1 MSRSRLPRSFN
12 RDSGFTLLEVLA
24 ALFILSIAVFGI
36 YQGQS
41 NLVRI
46 TVRSENMAQALGL
59 AQQKMVETEL
69 ELRDKSLAGLLDDES
84 GEFKDEVFRDFKWNR
99 KLTRVSAGCLFPSS
113 QNSDEG
119 PENTA
124 TPFGDIF
131 SIAEKVFENNVRKI
145 QITVSWKEGN
155 KDRQISLSQLYI
167 SFKEIPSL

>member
-1 MSRSRLPRSFN
+1 MSPSTLLRTFN
-12 RDSGFTLLEVLA
+12 RNSGFTLLEVLA

-41 NLVRI
+41 NLVRM
-46 TVRSENMAQALGL
+46 TVRSEHMAQALGL

-84 GEFKDEVFRDFKWNR
+84 GEFKDEAFRDYKWNR

-113 QNSDEG
+113 QGSEEG
-119 PENTA
+119 PENAA

-155 KDRQISLSQLYI
+155 KDRQLSLSQLYV
-167 SFKEIPSL
+167 SFKELPSL